1 MVSQLSELFRV
12 DHVLT
17 VRVDRWKSLEAAL
30 ACVGSVADTLLEMRD
45 EESNEGVS
53 ESFDLEH
60 LFKEVVPKLLNTSGK
75 RDMRLGVF
83 AESDRVSVADSPFL
97 QGRAFV
103 FASQYVLTLAEAGI
117 SRQYLEAAVQALEA
131 GGVESVVKISAI
143 KTIRKCVSWT
153 QDRSLLRTGLTQY
166 LQFLSIYQ
174 S

>member
-1 MVSQLSELFRV
+1 M
-12 DHVLT
+12 
-17 VRVDRWKSLEAAL
+17 VRVTRWKSLEAAL

-75 RDMRLGVF
+75 HNTRLVVLTR
-83 AESDRVSVADSPFL
+83 SKRLYVSDSPFL

-143 KTIRKCVSWT
+143 KTIRKWVSPSNT
-153 QDRSLLRTGLTQY
+153 ASRQAPC
-166 LQFLSIYQ
+166 
-174 S
+174 

>member
-1 MVSQLSELFRV
+1 LVSQPAQLFRV
-12 DHVLT
+12 EYAQI
-17 VRVDRWKSLEAAL
+17 VRAARWKSLEAAL

-75 RDMRLGVF
+75 HDLRLGAIASSERRCVT
-83 AESDRVSVADSPFL
+83 DSPFL

-131 GGVESVVKISAI
+131 GGVETVVKISAI
-143 KTIRKCVSWT
+143 KTIRKCVAST
-153 QDRSLLRTGLTQY
+153 KDRYLLDLKLTRY
-166 LQFLSIYQ
+166 LQFLSIH
-174 S
+174 